1 MQIGTSFW
9 STLDIAAPSHS
20 GDMGAILLASCPGLR
35 GAGSTSDSD
44 IKHDVEKLVAAG
56 AGFVL
61 SLIEAEDRA
70 RLGVTALD
78 AIISDAG
85 LERASFPIQDRSI
98 PRHDQITKLDRM
110 LDDLE
115 ARIRNG
121 QTIAIHCQAGLG
133 RTGMMAG
140 ILLGRFGIDCAAAI
154 RLIRQTR
161 PGSIETEAQEDFIR
175 GWG

>member
-1 MQIGTSFW
+1 MHIDRSFW

-20 GDMGAILLASCPGLR
+20 GDMGAVLLASCPGLR
-35 GAGSTSDSD
+35 GADSVSESD
-44 IKHDVEKLVAAG
+44 IKDDVEKLAATG

-61 SLIEAEDRA
+61 SLIEAKDRDQ
-70 RLGVTALD
+70 LGVSNLD
-78 AIISDAG
+78 TIIADAG
-85 LERASFPIQDRSI
+85 LEGASFPIEDRNI
-98 PRHDQITKLDRM
+98 PRHDQIIQLDRV

-133 RTGMMAG
+133 RTGMIAG
-140 ILLGRFGIDCAAAI
+140 ILLGRFGIEGTTAI

-161 PGSIETEAQEDFIR
+161 PGSIETDAQEDFVR
-175 GWG
+175 NWE